1 MEKRLKRGLVVL
13 SIVVTVV
20 SMVFTAYADTII
32 GNQVIVEVDDV
43 TTTYDL
49 DQVKIEVEGGKTKV
63 CICRCLCFRALQ
75 MLAAQFDDGVI
86 PRDDIKI
93 VTGFT
98 TDGPEELFVEVMG
111 WPHTDLMFMANA
123 TDPAHLTIQDAF
135 FFFIQKSTGLAW
147 KVSASDDLYP
157 TAFFDYRTL
166 VKTKSATEEQTTLF
180 KTALR
185 PQAIAHMGALPL
197 IDKFDVQTIPF
208 YGDDGVLRLPAAF
221 VSGGVEY
228 DVELKDNGNNLFE
241 LIKAVPV
248 N

>member
-13 SIVVTVV
+13 SVVVTVV
-20 SMVFTAYADTII
+20 SMVVVAYADTII
-32 GNQVIVEVDDV
+32 GNQVVVKVDDV

-49 DQVKIEVEGGKTKV
+49 DQVKTEVKDGKTKV

-75 MLAAQFDDGVI
+75 MLAAQFDDAVI
-86 PRDDIKI
+86 PRDDIRI
-93 VTGFT
+93 LTGWT

-111 WPHTDLMFMANA
+111 WSPADLVFVANA
-123 TDPAHLTIQDAF
+123 TDPAYLTIQDAF
-135 FFFIQKSTGLAW
+135 FFFVKKSTGRVW

-166 VKTKSATEEQTTLF
+166 VKTESATKEQTTFF

-185 PQAIAHMGALPL
+185 PQAIAHMGTLPL

-228 DVELKDNGNNLFE
+228 DVELKDKGNNLFE